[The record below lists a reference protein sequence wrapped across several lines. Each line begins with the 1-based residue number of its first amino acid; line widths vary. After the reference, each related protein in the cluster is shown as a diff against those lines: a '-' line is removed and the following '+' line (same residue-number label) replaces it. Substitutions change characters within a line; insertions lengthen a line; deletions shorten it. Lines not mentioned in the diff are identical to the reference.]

1 MFGSDM
7 GKKLSA
13 LTFVSKPTAEKIT
26 HRAPSGLGRRRRRGR
41 EFVREV
47 GVERRTL
54 RDRGV
59 ERESLS
65 VLGFGFGLPTGELE
79 EVAEHLLHGRV
90 LRVKLRG
97 RAEELDARVEPV
109 GPVE

>member
-47 GVERRTL
+47 GGERRAL
-54 RDRGV
+54 RDGGGERGGF
-59 ERESLS
+59 S
-65 VLGFGFGLPTGELE
+65 VLCFGFGLPVGELE
-79 EVAEHLLHGRV
+79 EVAEHLLRGRV
-90 LRVKLRG
+90 LRMQFGG
-97 RAEELDARVEPV
+97 RAEELDA
-109 GPVE
+109 